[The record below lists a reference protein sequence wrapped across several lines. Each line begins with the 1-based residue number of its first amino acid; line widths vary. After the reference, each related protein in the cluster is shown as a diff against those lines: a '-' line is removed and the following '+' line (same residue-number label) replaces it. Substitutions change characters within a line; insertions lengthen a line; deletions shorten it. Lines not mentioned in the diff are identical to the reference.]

1 MDVPPRTGSVTR
13 SRRAIS
19 DYLIGAL
26 AAMILIG
33 VIAAL
38 DLGGA
43 IGGITATCV
52 VVVGWTLIR
61 VVRDAS

>member
-1 MDVPPRTGSVTR
+1 VDAPSRTGSVAR
-13 SRRAIS
+13 RRRAIS

-26 AAMILIG
+26 AALIVIG
-33 VIAAL
+33 VLAAL

-61 VVRDAS
+61 VVRHAS